1 MSHPLH
7 PAVVHF
13 PIATWSLGTIADIA
27 GLWFGDAAWRY
38 AGPLH
43 VIGTLTA
50 FVAMAAGLVDFVRV
64 PAGSAAS
71 KYITRHVLLVFLA
84 FSAYAA
90 SLAMRF
96 QESALHA
103 PSAFAIVASIVGFV
117 LLAAAG
123 WQGGQL
129 VYRHGVNVAGR

>member
-1 MSHPLH
+1 MTHPLH
-7 PAVVHF
+7 PMVVHF
-13 PIATWSLGTIADIA
+13 PIATWSLATIADVA
-27 GLWFGDAAWRY
+27 GLWFGDAAWRH

-43 VIGTLTA
+43 VVGTLTA

-64 PAGSAAS
+64 PAGNAAS
-71 KYITRHVLLVFLA
+71 KYIARHVLLVSLA
-84 FSAYAA
+84 FSAYATSLALRFHEDALQPPSMLAIAA
-90 SLAMRF
+90 SL
-96 QESALHA
+96 
-103 PSAFAIVASIVGFV
+103 VGFA